1 MFLSTIVNAK
11 MPEFPL
17 RVNYLNAF
25 FQPRMYYFN
34 ANSSVCEFDTQVV
47 LKYILLL
54 NFLSETKKADLH
66 NTIFFFFFIMS
77 GAESTHHHRQN
88 PLSWGNRIDDTAVL
102 HTCFFHYLLPSPS
115 RFVVPV
121 ASYASSPF
129 SVALLGS
136 SIVGWSIFFKIYRQN
151 WLE

>member
-88 PLSWGNRIDDTAVL
+88 PLSWGTGLMTQQYFTLAFSIIFCLR
-102 HTCFFHYLLPSPS
+102 PS